1 MKEKLSVPIAI
12 IVAGVV
18 IALAIIVTKG
28 SGPLADQSQQGVN
41 DAAQVQADP
50 SLDQVA
56 EVISKDHIKGNI
68 NAKVKIIEYSDFE
81 CPFCKRFHS
90 TMNQVM
96 DEYGESG
103 DVAWVYRQFPL
114 DSLHPEKARLEAATS
129 ECVAEIGGNDAFWV
143 FADAFFAVT
152 PSNNQTDV
160 AVVLPEIIS
169 NLGLSQEKIDECV
182 SSGRYDQDIQDDI
195 NNALATGGRGT
206 PWSIIVTESGE
217 KYPINGAQPYAG
229 IKALIDIALE

>member
-28 SGPLADQSQQGVN
+28 SGPLADQPQQGVN

-129 ECVAEIGGNDAFWV
+129 ECVAEIGGNEAFWA